1 MSAIIAENFGQ
12 NDQPEVETWTPRVS
26 VVVPAK
32 DEAANIREILPYLS
46 SFYEV
51 IVVVSADDH
60 ESAQAAREAL
70 PTAKIVVQT
79 RKGKGNAMICGFE
92 QVTGDIVV
100 TFDVD
105 GSADPH
111 EIPQFV
117 NALINGADL
126 AKGSRFAP
134 GGGTEDITRFRA
146 LGNRGLNLLARLVT
160 GQRFTDLC
168 YGFNAFWAAQLP
180 LLDLPAADL
189 GTTEMV
195 PGDGFEIE
203 AMLICR
209 FALSG
214 AVITEVPSYEH
225 NRYHGRTNLNAIS
238 DGFRVLWTILQD
250 RVRARYF
257 QSIARRDAAAEIE
270 VEVDP
275 DEAMAPRWMRNNTQQ
290 GKVVWFRHP
299 NSR

>member
-1 MSAIIAENFGQ
+1 MNAVVAKGEGN
-12 NDQPEVETWTPRVS
+12 NPAPRHTWTPRVS

-32 DEAANIREILPYLS
+32 DEAANIREILPYLER
-46 SFYEV
+46 FYEV
-51 IVVVSADDH
+51 IVVLTDDDD
-60 ESAQAAREAL
+60 ESAEAAREAL
-70 PTAKIVVQT
+70 PSAKIVRQT
-79 RKGKGNAMICGFE
+79 RRGKGNAMICGFE

-100 TFDVD
+100 TFDID

-111 EIPQFV
+111 EIPLFV
-117 NALINGADL
+117 NALMNGADL

-134 GGGTEDITRFRA
+134 GGGTEDITRFRS

-180 LLDLPAADL
+180 LLDLPEANLDS
-189 GTTEMV
+189 TEMV

-203 AMLICR
+203 AMIIGR

-225 NRYHGRTNLNAIS
+225 NRYHGLTNLNAIS

-250 RVRARYF
+250 RFRARHF
-257 QSIARRDAAAEIE
+257 QAIARREAAPELPAAE
-270 VEVDP
+270 P
-275 DEAMAPRWMRNNTQQ
+275 GEALAPRWMRTSEESGEVLPIRTTTAVN
-290 GKVVWFRHP
+290 H
-299 NSR
+299 

>member
-1 MSAIIAENFGQ
+1 MNPVVAEDEGNT
-12 NDQPEVETWTPRVS
+12 VAHRHTWTPRVS

-32 DEAANIREILPYLS
+32 DEAANIREILPYLER
-46 SFYEV
+46 FYEV
-51 IVVVSADDH
+51 IVVLTEDDD
-60 ESAQAAREAL
+60 ESAEAAREAL
-70 PTAKIVVQT
+70 PSVKIVRQT
-79 RKGKGNAMICGFE
+79 RRGKGNAMICGFE

-100 TFDVD
+100 TFDID

-111 EIPQFV
+111 EIPLFV
-117 NALINGADL
+117 TALMNGADL

-180 LLDLPAADL
+180 LLDLPEANLDS
-189 GTTEMV
+189 TEMV

-203 AMLICR
+203 AMIIGR

-225 NRYHGRTNLNAIS
+225 NRYHGLTNLNAIS

-250 RVRARYF
+250 RFRARHF
-257 QSIARRDAAAEIE
+257 QSIARREAAPELPAAE
-270 VEVDP
+270 P
-275 DEAMAPRWMRNNTQQ
+275 DEALAPRWMRTSEEA
-290 GKVVWFRHP
+290 GDVVPIRMKTAVDL
-299 NSR
+299 